1 MSRVSKGRMISYIS
15 ILLIICILAFLVAKY
30 IVRDNIENEKMPVD
44 TSERV

>member
-30 IVRDNIENEKMPVD
+30 IVRDNIGNEKMPVD